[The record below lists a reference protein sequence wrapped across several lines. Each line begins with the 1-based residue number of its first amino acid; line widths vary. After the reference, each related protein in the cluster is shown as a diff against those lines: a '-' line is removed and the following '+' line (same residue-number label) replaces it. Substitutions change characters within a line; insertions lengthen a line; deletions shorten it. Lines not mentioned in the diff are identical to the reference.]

1 MIDYDALR
9 AELTNDPESLG
20 YANLGAEAV
29 IAAMKA
35 YVVPVERFVPLKDL
49 QSMLMEETATGH
61 AVPVWWVLKTAA
73 QSNPLAEMAYDLFSS
88 RLESLNTRGTFQ
100 AAALDQLQAAGI
112 IDARIRGLIDAM
124 ATVNRNRGEVLFGR
138 LPTVLEIQIAQLP
151 A

>member
-1 MIDYDALR
+1 MIDYDALL
-9 AELTNDPESLG
+9 AELTNDPENLG
-20 YANLGAEAV
+20 YAALGAEA
-29 IAAMKA
+29 ILAAMRA
-35 YVVPVERFVPLKDL
+35 HIVPVERFVPLKDL

-61 AVPVWWVLKTAA
+61 TVPVWWALKAAA
-73 QSNPLAEMAYDLFSS
+73 QSNPLAEMAFDLFSS
-88 RLESLNTRGTFQ
+88 RLENLNTRGTFQ
-100 AAALDQLQAAGI
+100 ESALNQLQSAGI

>member
-9 AELTNDPESLG
+9 AELTNDPENLG
-20 YANLGAEAV
+20 YANLGVEG
-29 IAAMKA
+29 ILAAMRA
-35 YVVPVERFVPLKDL
+35 HVVPVERFVPLKDL

-61 AVPVWWVLKTAA
+61 TVPVWWALKTAA
-73 QSNPLAEMAYDLFSS
+73 QTNPLAEMAFDLFSS
-88 RLESLNTRGTFQ
+88 RLENLNTRGTFQ
-100 AAALDQLQAAGI
+100 SAALDQLQAAGI
-112 IDARIRGLIDAM
+112 IDARIRGIIDGM

>member
-9 AELTNDPESLG
+9 AELMADPENLG
-20 YANLGAEAV
+20 YASLDVGAT

-35 YVVPVERFVPLKDL
+35 HVVPVERFVPLKDL
-49 QSMLMEETATGH
+49 QSILMEETATGH
-61 AVPVWWVLKTAA
+61 AVPAWWALKTAA
-73 QSNPLAEMAYDLFSS
+73 QSNPLAAMAFDLFSS
-88 RLESLNTRGTFQ
+88 RLENLNTRGAFQ
-100 AAALDQLQAAGI
+100 SAALDQLQTTGI

-138 LPTVLEIQIAQLP
+138 LPTALEVQIAQLP

>member
-9 AELTNDPESLG
+9 AELTTDPENLG
-20 YANLGAEAV
+20 YSTLNAEQI

-35 YVVPVERFVPLKDL
+35 HVVPVERFVPLKDL

-88 RLESLNTRGTFQ
+88 RLENLNTRGTFQ
-100 AAALDQLQAAGI
+100 AAALDHLQAAGI

-124 ATVNRNRGEVLFGR
+124 ATVSRNRGEVLFGR
-138 LPTVLEIQIAQLP
+138 LPTVLEVQIAQLP